1 MTSSPR
7 GLIPTSREMTQ
18 TDDRRSLTSV
28 KVQAEELEML
38 RRMAAQHCRSMSGEV
53 SWLIRQASAQLEQ
66 ETEA

>member
-1 MTSSPR
+1 
-7 GLIPTSREMTQ
+7 MTQ
-18 TDDRRSLTSV
+18 IDDRRSLTSV

-53 SWLIRQASAQLEQ
+53 SWLIRQASAMLEQ